1 MNLTRAL
8 TLLCAM
14 LVMPYAIAASTGV
27 IDNSEQLKQKLADTL
42 SVEIQSLT
50 PSPVPG
56 LYEAVTNR
64 GVLYISQDGTKL
76 FHGNLYDLDNGMKN
90 LTEAALAG
98 PRMEMIKPFESNMLV
113 YKAKNEKH
121 VVTVFTDITCGYCRK
136 LHNQMAQYNDLGITV
151 RYLAFPRQ
159 GVPSKNANDMEAV
172 WCAADPLQAMDD
184 AKAGKSVA
192 SAKNCDAKIA
202 QQYTLGQTLGVNGTP
217 AIILEDGTMIPGY
230 QPPEQLFQALES
242 VQ

>member
-1 MNLTRAL
+1 
-8 TLLCAM
+8 M

-98 PRMEMIKPFESNMLV
+98 PRMEMIQPFESNMLV